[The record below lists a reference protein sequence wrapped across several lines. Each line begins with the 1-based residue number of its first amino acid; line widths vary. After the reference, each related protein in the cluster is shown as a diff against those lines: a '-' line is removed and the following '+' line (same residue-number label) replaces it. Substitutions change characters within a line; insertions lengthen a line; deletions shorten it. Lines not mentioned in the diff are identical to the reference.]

1 MRHIIRQKKA
11 GESIWC
17 NFLKCI
23 NYETK
28 DGQTDMRVLVF
39 GMSGRLTGGIETFLL
54 NMSKFMSSECIF
66 DYVIMDGMNIHSET
80 IRKNGGKSYAV
91 TPLRENPLRSF
102 VMLYKVI
109 RKNRLS
115 HPVAYFNL
123 FSMVHVVPI
132 LLCRI
137 SGYRIVLHAHN
148 SNLQQNSRLYRFVHK
163 TGRLLLERMKC
174 LRITNSPAS
183 AAFMFGKGSKA
194 GIVYNA
200 IDVDR
205 FRFNP
210 GIRKKVRE
218 EYGLGKKIVVGFSGR
233 LSSPKNPLFL
243 VEIFN
248 EFHKLCGDSV
258 LMIAG
263 DGELSEAMKKKVG
276 EYGLIKDVIF
286 LGHVK
291 DVEKYYQAF
300 DLFIMPSHFEGF
312 GIALV
317 EAQSAG
323 LPVVTS
329 KDVVPAIATVT
340 KQCKRVSVKSPAKIW
355 AADSMKLFREW
366 EGMNRDDAYEIMK
379 SSKYNIRRES
389 RKLEYLLMREGKR

>member
-1 MRHIIRQKKA
+1 
-11 GESIWC
+11 
-17 NFLKCI
+17 
-23 NYETK
+23 
-28 DGQTDMRVLVF
+28 MRVLVF

-91 TPLRENPLRSF
+91 APLRENPLRSF
-102 VMLYKVI
+102 AMLYKVI

-276 EYGLIKDVIF
+276 EYGLTKDVIF
-286 LGHVK
+286 LGHAK

-300 DLFIMPSHFEGF
+300 DLFIMPSHFEGL

-389 RKLEYLLMREGKR
+389 RKLEYLLMRKGKR